1 MDCQGFQRTQTKNNA
16 TLVSNAIKFRNKKT
30 QTIIDINCS
39 ESEENWAFTIED
51 NGIGVENKN
60 LEKIFVIFKRLHN
73 RDEYAGTGIG
83 LAHCKKIIDLHGGKI
98 WMESTKD
105 IGSKVIFTIPKNQS

>member
-1 MDCQGFQRTQTKNNA
+1 MEA
-16 TLVSNAIKFRNKKT
+16 
-30 QTIIDINCS
+30 
-39 ESEENWAFTIED
+39 
-51 NGIGVENKN
+51 
-60 LEKIFVIFKRLHN
+60 IFKRLHN